1 MSSRLKWLCRRGMK
15 ELDLLMDGYLEEE
28 YAQAS
33 AEDQRAFVTLLEY
46 QDHCC
51 SICCLPAV
59 KIPIRRCSR
68 WWSACA
74 SVRRTRDCLPAK
86 RMNLGQ

>member
-46 QDHCC
+46 QDPVLLDLLFARCEDPD
-51 SICCLPAV
+51 PAV
-59 KIPIRRCSR
+59 QSLVERLR
-68 WWSACA
+68 
-74 SVRRTRDCLPAK
+74 
-86 RMNLGQ
+86 

>member
-46 QDHCC
+46 QDPLLLDLLFARCEDPD
-51 SICCLPAV
+51 PAV
-59 KIPIRRCSR
+59 QSLVERLRER
-68 WWSACA
+68 QANA
-74 SVRRTRDCLPAK
+74 
-86 RMNLGQ
+86 

>member
-46 QDHCC
+46 QDPLLLDLLFARCEDPD
-51 SICCLPAV
+51 PAV
-59 KIPIRRCSR
+59 QSLVERLR
-68 WWSACA
+68 
-74 SVRRTRDCLPAK
+74 
-86 RMNLGQ
+86 